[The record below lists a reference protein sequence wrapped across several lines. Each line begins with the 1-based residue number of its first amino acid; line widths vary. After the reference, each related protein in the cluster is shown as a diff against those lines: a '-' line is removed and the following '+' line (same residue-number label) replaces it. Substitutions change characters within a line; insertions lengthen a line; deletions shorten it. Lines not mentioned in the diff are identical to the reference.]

1 MTSTSQEKLVEYL
14 CSLHYG
20 GAVWLGMSD
29 KAKVRKRARMVAVLD
44 ELESLGLLRQSARA

>member
-1 MTSTSQEKLVEYL
+1 MSRDKLVEYL

-29 KAKVRKRARMVAVLD
+29 AAKVRKRARMVAVLD
-44 ELESLGLLRQSARA
+44 ELESLGLLRQPSRA